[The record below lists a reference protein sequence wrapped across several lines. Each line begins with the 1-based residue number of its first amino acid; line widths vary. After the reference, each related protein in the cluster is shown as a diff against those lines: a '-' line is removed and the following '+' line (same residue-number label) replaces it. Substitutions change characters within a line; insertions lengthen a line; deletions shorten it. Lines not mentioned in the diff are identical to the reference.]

1 MEHWY
6 GLPEAMFTD
15 RTIQL
20 YPSDYIYHN
29 EQDRFGEAGRLW
41 AQSAKPGSDKWN
53 EVMETLLERDFALD
67 PTMTAYLTS
76 RDFMRMSR
84 ATWHADYTMPS
95 LWDWYRPTRDSHGS
109 YWFDWTTEHEMNWK
123 ENFRLWM
130 MFLNDYKNRGGK
142 VGVGSDSGYIYNLYG
157 FGYIQEMLLLRE
169 AGFHPLEV
177 LHSATLM
184 GAQILGE
191 EANIGSVQVG
201 KKADI
206 IIVGENP
213 VANMKTLFGT
223 GAIRLNDETGETERV
238 GGVDWTIKDGIIYDA
253 AKLRADVREMVRA
266 QKAERG
272 LPDGIMPVAT
282 KDLTSGQ

>member
-1 MEHWY
+1 M
-6 GLPEAMFTD
+6 D
-15 RTIQL
+15 
-20 YPSDYIYHN
+20 
-29 EQDRFGEAGRLW
+29 
-41 AQSAKPGSDKWN
+41 
-53 EVMETLLERDFALD
+53 
-67 PTMTAYLTS
+67 
-76 RDFMRMSR
+76 
-84 ATWHADYTMPS
+84 
-95 LWDWYRPTRDSHGS
+95 
-109 YWFDWTTEHEMNWK
+109 WK
-123 ENFRLWM
+123 ENYRLWM
-130 MFLNDYKNRGGK
+130 AFLNDYKNRGGK

-184 GAQILGE
+184 GAQILGD
-191 EANIGSVQVG
+191 EANVGSVQVG

-238 GGVDWTIKDGIIYDA
+238 GGVEWTIKDGIVYDA

-266 QKAERG
+266 QNAERG

-282 KDLTSGQ
+282 KDLTTDE